1 MKKYFNKALM
11 YQWFNSTKIAILIG
25 ILAWGFLSNELINS
39 GISDVKSMIAY
50 NATNSFYTFRIEQYF
65 PLE

>member
-25 ILAWGFLSNELINS
+25 ILTWGFLSNELINS

-50 NATNSFYTFRIEQYF
+50 NATYSF
-65 PLE
+65 